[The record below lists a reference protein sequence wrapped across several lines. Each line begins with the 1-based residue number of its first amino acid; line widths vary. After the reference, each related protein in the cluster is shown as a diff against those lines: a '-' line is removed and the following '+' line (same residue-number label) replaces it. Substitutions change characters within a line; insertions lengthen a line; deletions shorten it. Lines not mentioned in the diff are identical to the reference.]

1 MSSVWRLRNNIS
13 WFFAL
18 YVVLVCQT
26 AIAQTEVDP
35 MSHLQFLAG
44 NKWVIKDKM
53 QQSSK
58 TTNTG
63 EVVFTLALDK
73 RIINFTKYYYL
84 GTNDLRPGTKGTLA
98 LNPFLGKVKQ
108 FTFSDDGQTTE
119 GVLSEVTKKG
129 FTIEYDKF
137 LPDGQKVKGKE
148 VFKKTSKDVIEVGR
162 FSWNGNQ
169 WQAVSTFVWT
179 RNSKKVA
186 YNPVNKT
193 TNTKKYT
200 FKTREWAVPLKF
212 AVNKRSEGL
221 VFKPYSS
228 DVNVYRHSYAYTL
241 VGSFKVNKMIV
252 SKLQLKL
259 ELFDKADKLLF
270 TKNYK
275 AINFLSPSYR
285 SGDDVPIKILKY
297 VRNQPLAAIAKA
309 KLSVQTISKVAAPA
323 KFEPSEKLDFTWGT
337 SQPANA
343 AIEIR
348 GRQNSVSKSYRKGFR
363 SYKFLIEVKNTGKL
377 LFKGLILR
385 FEWLNEQNQVIFTKK
400 CYVATILSPH
410 ILPGTMR
417 LYSSSVLLSDAKVKN
432 PGRYRIVVDSVTL

>member
-1 MSSVWRLRNNIS
+1 MNTTWKIQKKMH

-18 YVVLVCQT
+18 YVALVCQT

-35 MSHLQFLAG
+35 MSHLQFLAS
-44 NKWVIKDKM
+44 NKWIIKDKM

-73 RIINFTKYYYL
+73 RIINFTRYYYL

-98 LNPFLGKVKQ
+98 LNPFLGKIKQ

-148 VFKKTSKDVIEVGR
+148 VFKKKSQGVIEVKR

-169 WQAVSTFVWT
+169 WQAVSAFLWT

-186 YNPVNKT
+186 YKPVTKT
-193 TNTKKYT
+193 INTKKYT
-200 FKTREWAVPLKF
+200 FETREWDVPLKVV
-212 AVNKRSEGL
+212 VNKKSEGL
-221 VFKPYSS
+221 VFKPYTSGV
-228 DVNVYRHSYAYTL
+228 DVYRHSYAYEL

-270 TKNYK
+270 TKNYN
-275 AINFLSPSYR
+275 AISFLFPSYR
-285 SGDDVPIKILKY
+285 SGDDIPIKILKY
-297 VRNQPLAAIAKA
+297 VKDQPLAAIAKA
-309 KLSVQTISKVAAPA
+309 KLSVQTISKVAAPE
-323 KFEPSEKLDFTWGT
+323 KFEPSEKVEFTWGT

-348 GRQNSVSKSYRKGFR
+348 GRQNSVSKSYRKGYR
-363 SYKFLIEVKNTGKL
+363 SYKFLLEIKNTGKL
-377 LFKGLILR
+377 LFKGLTLR
-385 FEWLNEQNQVIFTKK
+385 FEWFNDQNEVIFTKK
-400 CYVATILSPH
+400 CYVVTILSPH